1 MKRGTTYNTIN
12 AYILSTIILL
22 IAISMATVGK
32 GGGNFYILAMI
43 TAGISMHHAAST
55 SQLIMMTTAGISMM
69 IFNKNKRVDWKLALV
84 VDPATDLMAFVGG
97 YLAGGFEG
105 YILKLMFA
113 VSLIIVTIFMFI
125 PIKNKNSTDA
135 NRFGFWK
142 RNFGT
147 HSYVVNLW
155 LTIPIAGIV
164 GFFAGAIGISGGSFK
179 IPLMVL
185 AGGVPIE
192 IAVGT
197 SSAMVAVTALMG
209 FVGHGLQG
217 NINLPI
223 AIPLVIAAVAGGLI
237 GSKWAI
243 KTKPKN
249 LKLLFSV
256 INIAA
261 AIFMIINII
270 L

>member
-1 MKRGTTYNTIN
+1 MST
-12 AYILSTIILL
+12 YILAIIILG
-22 IAISMATVGK
+22 IAVFMSMVGK

-43 TAGISMHHAAST
+43 TAGISMHHAATT
-55 SQLIMMTTAGISMM
+55 SQLIMMTTATISMLV
-69 IFNKNKRVDWKLALV
+69 FNKNKRVDWKLALV
-84 VDPATDLMAFVGG
+84 IDPATDIMALVGG

-113 VSLIIVTIFMFI
+113 ISLIIVSIFMFI
-125 PIKNKNSTDA
+125 PVKNKKIKKAD
-135 NRFGFWK
+135 RFGFWE
-142 RNFGT
+142 RDFGDN
-147 HSYVVNLW
+147 HYVVNLW
-155 LTIPIAGIV
+155 LTIPVAAIV

-209 FVGHGLQG
+209 FIGHGLQG
-217 NINLPI
+217 NINLSL
-223 AIPLVIAAVAGGLI
+223 ALPLVIAAVSGGLI

-261 AIFMIINII
+261 AIFIIINII